1 MVRFTRP
8 LGVLLAACALVG
20 TLLAPSA
27 ARAAN
32 DKDEAGPA
40 YVDLAK
46 VLTEFRK
53 TTAFGKYQVK
63 LRDQAKQFDEEMLTL
78 AQLRYCTDAERAE
91 GLALK
96 AKPNQNAKEKARL
109 AELLKKGDSV
119 DNEIAAL
126 SQKPKP
132 TSEES
137 ARIVELSKR
146 RTEAVQALA
155 KEQADRRDQLRRM
168 EGSLMADVET
178 DLLKLVEK
186 LAKDQKLA
194 TIYERRAVLV
204 GGNDLTEQ
212 VIKKLPK

>member
-20 TLLAPSA
+20 TLLAPTA
-27 ARAAN
+27 GRAAN
-32 DKDEAGPA
+32 DKEVEGPA

-53 TTAFGKYQVK
+53 TSAFSKYQVK
-63 LRDQAKQFDEEMLTL
+63 LRDQAKQFDDEMQTL
-78 AQLRYCTDAERAE
+78 AQLRYCTDAERTE

-96 AKPNQNAKEKARL
+96 AKPNLNNKEKARL
-109 AELLKKGDSV
+109 AELIKKGESV

-137 ARIVELSKR
+137 ARIVELSKM
-146 RTEAVQALA
+146 RTEAVKSLA
-155 KEQADRRDQLRRM
+155 KQQADRRDQLRAM
-168 EGSLMADVET
+168 EGNLMADVEN
-178 DLLKLVEK
+178 DLLKMVEK
-186 LAKDQKLA
+186 LAKDQKLT

-204 GGNDLTEQ
+204 GGTDLTDQ

>member
-8 LGVLLAACALVG
+8 LGVLLAACALAGGLFVPA
-20 TLLAPSA
+20 TAFAADDNPPVAPV
-27 ARAAN
+27 
-32 DKDEAGPA
+32 

-53 TTAFGKYQVK
+53 TTAFTKYQVK
-63 LRDQAKQFDEEMLTL
+63 LRDQAKQFDEEMQTL
-78 AQLRYCTDAERAE
+78 AQLRYCTDEERTE

-96 AKPNQNAKEKARL
+96 AKPTLNNKEKARL
-109 AELLKKGDSV
+109 AELLKKADSV
-119 DNEIAAL
+119 DNEISAL

-137 ARIVELSKR
+137 ARIVELSKK
-146 RTEAVQALA
+146 RTEAVKSLA
-155 KEQADRRDQLRRM
+155 KEQADRRDQLRKM
-168 EGSLMADVET
+168 EGNLMADVET
-178 DLLKLVEK
+178 DLLKMIEK
-186 LAKDQKLA
+186 LAKDQKLP

-204 GGNDLTEQ
+204 GGTDLTDQ